1 LTTSSNL
8 SNRSLRFYREL
19 CDKSFWYF
27 VKLIGGSVHQGEDA
41 SEYIHRPVCEF
52 WESKARRK
60 AAAYPR
66 DQRKSTI
73 YTKWGTA
80 YAYLRDPESRQ
91 LIAAENEKI
100 ASRFLDWIERQFL
113 GNAMLRRLYPDKLS
127 YAVLTTG
134 EMVHPSYP
142 DKDAIADVRLV
153 DKSWTKQNKWSGT
166 ECALPRVGIYSE
178 PSITAI
184 GVRGAAQSGHYTTIR
199 IDDLV
204 GKEAMESQAVLE
216 KVFEWQDNV
225 QELLVE
231 PDPTHPDASE
241 IAIVGTHWGVGDYF
255 DYVQEKYREFDWRIV
270 PALKDTELI
279 DQPHIQYIQNPTVE
293 DGESNYPE
301 KFKTQYYIDMM
312 NNPEKEL
319 IFWAQHM
326 NNPRKGSGL
335 NKFDIKWLKFYRV
348 EMRDEGMYIICKDD
362 GEVFAVKDIPKYGMI
377 DPGGFSETKLT
388 KKGSRN
394 AMLIA
399 GQPRESVKKFVIFT
413 HADRFKEPDKF
424 MDVLFLAH
432 NEYKPRLWRIDT
444 AAQQAYIYKD
454 IIQERKKRGQHMRIS
469 PMTASSVKDSKDDDI
484 QAMINPIFNGEF
496 YVHENMKELI
506 AELGSY
512 PHGMTKDLI
521 DMLGKWYKHYGS
533 RRPTKE
539 TDDLNKRDPRA
550 LQRGKP
556 VNKSGGYG

>member
-1 LTTSSNL
+1 
-8 SNRSLRFYREL
+8 
-19 CDKSFWYF
+19 
-27 VKLIGGSVHQGEDA
+27 
-41 SEYIHRPVCEF
+41 
-52 WESKARRK
+52 
-60 AAAYPR
+60 
-66 DQRKSTI
+66 
-73 YTKWGTA
+73 
-80 YAYLRDPESRQ
+80 
-91 LIAAENEKI
+91 
-100 ASRFLDWIERQFL
+100 
-113 GNAMLRRLYPDKLS
+113 
-127 YAVLTTG
+127 
-134 EMVHPSYP
+134 MVHPDYP
-142 DKDAIADVRLV
+142 DRENIVEYRTV
-153 DKSWTKQNKWSGT
+153 DRSWTKSNKWSGT
-166 ECALPRVGIYSE
+166 ECALPRLGIYSE

-204 GKEAMESQAVLE
+204 GDEAMKSQAVLE
-216 KVFEWQDNV
+216 GVLEWQDNV
-225 QELLVE
+225 HELLVN
-231 PDPTHPDASE
+231 PNIGHADASD
-241 IAIVGTHWGVGDYF
+241 ISIVGTHWGVGDYF
-255 DYVQEKYREFDWRIV
+255 DYIQEKYREFEWIIV
-270 PALKDTELI
+270 PALKDLSL
-279 DQPHIQYIQNPTVE
+279 DDKPHIRYLQNPTVNE
-293 DGESNYPE
+293 GESNYPE
-301 KFKTQYYIDMM
+301 LFDTETYIEMM

-319 IFWAQHM
+319 VFWAQHM
-326 NNPRKGSGL
+326 NNPSAGSGL
-335 NKFDIKWLKFYRV
+335 NKFDIKWLKYYR
-348 EMRDEGMYIICKDD
+348 EEKRDEGVYYICKDD
-362 GEVFAVKDIPKYGMI
+362 GEVFARKDMPLYGMI

-399 GQPRESVKKFVIFT
+399 GQPRESIKKFVTFT

-424 MDVLFLAH
+424 MDVLFMAH
-432 NEYKPRLWRIDT
+432 KEHKPRLWRIDT

-469 PMTASSVKDSKDDDI
+469 PMTASSKKDSKDDDI

-533 RRPTKE
+533 RIPTKE

-550 LQRGKP
+550 GQRGKA